1 MWAAGRRKTFWPMIQ
16 ADRKSLPQPSMP
28 LEVWLARINS
38 AAVEGNRRIINCQ
51 DKGMGVNTKTEY
63 GAAQEVVKFVTKII
77 TLAVEQADTF
87 VPCRSFKKEF
97 LYREFP

>member
-1 MWAAGRRKTFWPMIQ
+1 
-16 ADRKSLPQPSMP
+16 
-28 LEVWLARINS
+28 
-38 AAVEGNRRIINCQ
+38 
-51 DKGMGVNTKTEY
+51 MGVNTKTEY

-97 LYREFP
+97 LYQEFP